1 MRTRITVELLP
12 TLDEEGRKLDPG
24 SLADQEAHEGRIG
37 EALETLSKAVDTRR
51 MQGWA
56 ESDRHGAIAVVKA
69 MRDFAGA
76 MGAAHDKLVAIEDED
91 EPTGARRYGR
101 RSS

>member
-1 MRTRITVELLP
+1 MRPRITVALLP

-24 SLADQEAHEGRIG
+24 SLADQAAHEGRIG